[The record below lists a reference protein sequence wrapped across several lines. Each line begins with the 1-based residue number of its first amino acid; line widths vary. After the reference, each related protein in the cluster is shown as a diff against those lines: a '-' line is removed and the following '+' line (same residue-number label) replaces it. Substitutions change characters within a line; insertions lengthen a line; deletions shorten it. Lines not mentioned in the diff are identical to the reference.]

1 MAGAVRAVRDLVAR
15 GHAERGLRE
24 RGEHHD
30 VTFCK
35 VTHDPELCL
44 TVEGLEYIER
54 LMSLAPAQQRRVIM
68 FLRARR
74 PSAPWRAASVL
85 NRLARIERR
94 QKKNRSA

>member
-44 TVEGLEYIER
+44 TVEVYVSR
-54 LMSLAPAQQRRVIM
+54 SSATAPRHYVPSSAPAE
-68 FLRARR
+68 RALAGGKR
-74 PSAPWRAASVL
+74 P
-85 NRLARIERR
+85 
-94 QKKNRSA
+94 